1 MSNIFNTAVAAI
13 ARLFSGL
20 FRSKVETKLG
30 PIPQADNDN
39 GLKARLRGSTA
50 GIYRVA
56 ASGKRSLAIHVCPVE
71 AARVGLKVG
80 DRVAVEMLGEDFIIR
95 PATKRGAT
103 IKADKN
109 SLVIRA
115 AMRDAPLTGAF
126 RVTLS
131 RMDDGAVLVR
141 RHGGG
146 DGGGETVPAEVISSD
161 ILPESFLDGFK
172 SLQGA
177 AGKKRLAYLAAND
190 NQQQEQSTTPA
201 GDACFTG
208 VFFAQAVLAALGRS
222 EFDVDFCSMRSDG
235 RYDQTLDPKVVA
247 AATWKL
253 PNNPAVRVPVIGPI
267 PAARY
272 MTKAETKY
280 GSLLRPWIV
289 DAGWLNPPYSKRIWA
304 VFLEKAAKEVA
315 AGRAGIIV
323 ALVPMD
329 TYGAHIRHMYG
340 QDVHRIEL
348 AAKVPFFKVRTSKKN
363 RKTDEVVVR
372 ENVVEDIKGN
382 SLVIFGKGIKT
393 RDFLLRL
400 LNELLAIGYITEEQ
414 VAHHRTEFSVWPN
427 LQEAA

>member
-1 MSNIFNTAVAAI
+1 MRNIFNTAVAAI
-13 ARLFSGL
+13 ARPFAGL
-20 FRSKVETKLG
+20 FRHKVETKLVT
-30 PIPQADNDN
+30 IPQADNDN

-56 ASGKRSLAIHVCPVE
+56 ASGKHSLAIHACPLE

-80 DRVAVEMLGEDFIIR
+80 DRVAVEMCGDDFIIR

-103 IKADKN
+103 IKADKT

-115 AMRDAPLTGAF
+115 AMGDAPLTGAF

-146 DGGGETVPAEVISSD
+146 DGGGETVPAEEVAPET
-161 ILPESFLDGFK
+161 LPESFLDGFE

-177 AGKKRLAYLAAND
+177 AGKKRLAFLAAND
-190 NQQQEQSTTPA
+190 NEQQAMPTTSA
-201 GDACFTG
+201 GDQCYTAL
-208 VFFAQAVLAALGRS
+208 FFVQAILRAAGRT
-222 EFDVDFCSMRSDG
+222 EFDTDFCSMRSDG
-235 RYDQTLDPKVVA
+235 RYDQALSRKVVA

-253 PNNPAVRVPVIGPI
+253 PNNPAVRVQVIGPI
-267 PAARY
+267 PAKRY
-272 MTKAETKY
+272 MTKEETKF

-289 DAGWLNPPYSKRIWA
+289 EAGWLNPPYSNRLWA

-329 TYGAHIRHMYG
+329 TYGVHIRHMYG
-340 QDVHRIEL
+340 PDVHRIEL

-400 LNELLAIGYITEEQ
+400 LDELLAIGYITEEQ
-414 VAHHRTEFSVWPN
+414 VVHHRTEFSVWPN